1 MVRQH
6 GKIGS
11 GLALALIAIL
21 PLFPHAFLSSQKP
34 QPATVSVEVIALD
47 RDGRFADN
55 LTPASFAVAVDGKPR
70 QVLWVRHV
78 SRGPGSL
85 DEAGRRQPSGTG
97 ALRFA
102 AEPARSILVVVD
114 ETSIER
120 GSERAVIQAAGALV
134 DRFGLEDRIG
144 VVRIPITRDSHV
156 ALTTERVEV
165 RAALRQVVGRAGRA
179 GLSAV
184 DALSMQPQPPVTD
197 TNRAAGD
204 PVQATNPERE
214 RPPTEVE
221 RPGLASDEGTAPAAG
236 FMASLEGV
244 LKSLQPFPARKVVAV
259 FSGGLRPGGTARLDE
274 LARAAL
280 AAHATIFAFE
290 LSGAREDRSS
300 APGSSALERLAT
312 STGGSFTMV
321 GKNADKSIA
330 RVIPEM
336 SACYVLGIEGAT
348 SDVDGKRHTLRVE
361 ASRQPLTIRAPEWF
375 IPRADL
381 EDVVP
386 PSPVPMPGPDSA
398 DPTAPGKKIGASKA
412 GASGARTA
420 APSARDIELQRLIAR
435 ASGYVAGYE
444 REYSMLV
451 AEEKFVQSAGKRTQ
465 SLRSDLLLVRTPGAE
480 GWVSFRDVFE
490 VDGKAVRDRDDRLK
504 RLFLDPGVEA
514 QAQLKQIVAES
525 ARYNIGQVE
534 RNINV
539 PLFALKFLRSENL
552 WRLRFRLAGKQ
563 DVGGVAASRM
573 SFEEEARPTLVALN
587 KVDDVAAKGW
597 FLIDPASGATIASRV
612 EFELSASLIEFE
624 VRYARDAAL
633 GLWLPVE
640 MTEVHSVYGSE
651 GGRARTVSV
660 DARATY
666 SKFRRFQVT
675 TAEQIKIPK

>member
-1 MVRQH
+1 M
-6 GKIGS
+6 
-11 GLALALIAIL
+11 
-21 PLFPHAFLSSQKP
+21 
-34 QPATVSVEVIALD
+34 
-47 RDGRFADN
+47 
-55 LTPASFAVAVDGKPR
+55 
-70 QVLWVRHV
+70 
-78 SRGPGSL
+78 
-85 DEAGRRQPSGTG
+85 
-97 ALRFA
+97 
-102 AEPARSILVVVD
+102 LVVVD

-120 GSERAVIQAAGALV
+120 GSERALIQAAGALV
-134 DRFGLEDRIG
+134 DRFGLGDHIG

-156 ALTTERVEV
+156 ALTTERAAV
-165 RAALRQVVGRAGRA
+165 RAALRQVVGQAVRADLPA
-179 GLSAV
+179 S
-184 DALSMQPQPPVTD
+184 DAPSMPPQPPVAD

-204 PVQATNPERE
+204 PAQATNPERE
-214 RPPTEVE
+214 RLLTEVE
-221 RPGLASDEGTAPAAG
+221 RPGLASDEGTAPATG
-236 FMASLEGV
+236 FMASLHGV
-244 LKSLQPFPARKVVAV
+244 LKALQPLPVRKVVAV
-259 FSGGLRPGGTARLDE
+259 FSGGLPPGGTARIDE
-274 LARAAL
+274 LARAAV
-280 AAHATIFAFE
+280 AAHATIYAFGF
-290 LSGAREDRSS
+290 SGTRDDRSR
-300 APGSSALERLAT
+300 APGLAALERLAT

-330 RVIPEM
+330 RMIPEM

-348 SDVDGKRHTLRVE
+348 SDADGKRHTLRVE

-386 PSPVPMPGPDSA
+386 PSPVPMPGPDPA
-398 DPTAPGKKIGASKA
+398 DPPAPGKKTGASRP

-451 AEEKFVQSAGKRTQ
+451 AEERFLQSTKTQLQ
-465 SLRSDLLLVRTPGAE
+465 SLRSDLLLVRPPGAE

-504 RLFLDPGVEA
+504 RLFLDPSVEA

-552 WRLRFRLAGKQ
+552 WRLRFRLAGKGN
-563 DVGGVAASRM
+563 VGGVAASRV
-573 SFEEEARPTLVALN
+573 SFEEEARPTLVVLN

-597 FLIDPASGATIASRV
+597 FLIDPASGATIASRM
-612 EFELSASLIEFE
+612 EFELSAGLIEFE

-640 MTEVHSVYGSE
+640 MTEVHSVYGFE
-651 GGRARTVSV
+651 GGRGLTVSV

-675 TAEQIKIPK
+675 TDEQIKIPK